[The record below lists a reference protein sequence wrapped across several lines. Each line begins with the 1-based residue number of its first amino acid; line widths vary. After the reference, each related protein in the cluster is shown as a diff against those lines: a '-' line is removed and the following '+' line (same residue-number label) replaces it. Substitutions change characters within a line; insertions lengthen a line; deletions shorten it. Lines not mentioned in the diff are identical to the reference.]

1 MNYTNKE
8 VNKMERL
15 EQQIVNKIESLIDLL
30 TEGELDT
37 VEKARIKGMIQGLEN
52 AIVMMNRLK

>member
-1 MNYTNKE
+1 
-8 VNKMERL
+8 MERL

>member
-8 VNKMERL
+8 VKKMEKL

-37 VEKARIKGMIQGLEN
+37 VEKAKIKGMIQGLEN

>member
-52 AIVMMNRLK
+52 AIVMMNRFK

>member
-1 MNYTNKE
+1 MQK
-8 VNKMERL
+8 L

-52 AIVMMNRLK
+52 AIVMIHQQ

>member
-1 MNYTNKE
+1 
-8 VNKMERL
+8 MEKL

-37 VEKARIKGMIQGLEN
+37 VEKARIKGMIQGLES
-52 AIVMMNRLK
+52 VLMMMNK

>member
-8 VNKMERL
+8 VKKMEKL